1 MLLEG
6 VQPMQVQSVTATM
19 RCGRGLWAAVCTKC
33 VYSGRGTGVFVR
45 RPACS
50 FFETNRQMQAYMEF
64 EREHLFGVS
73 VCFYVG
79 LS

>member
-6 VQPMQVQSVTATM
+6 VEPAQVQSVTATM
-19 RCGRGLWAAVCTKC
+19 RCGRG
-33 VYSGRGTGVFVR
+33 TGGFVR

-64 EREHLFGVS
+64 DVEFEREHLFGIS
-73 VCFYVG
+73 VYFYVG